1 MNHLGISPQ
10 TDDVYEGSRSHG
22 VRVDAPFLLPYQFV
36 GKGFDKSDFTDQLYR
51 TGSHIFREDFFD
63 PITRIKR
70 GRFYHVEGEADWYL
84 QDNKRS
90 DLERVECRSGYAL
103 RDRLITYQRSPLVE
117 LRKPAP
123 YPDVILGREPFIS
136 IWKIISIETS
146 ITGTPIVTLK
156 SHRSF
161 GETPE
166 LITDQVPDSVLTALK
181 TAIEKLENSINRLG
195 PTDVVD
201 RCRDVLSVV
210 FGERCSNREKDLGKA
225 IVGYV
230 ALQDKKHDNL
240 ISWAAH
246 IVNRLHP
253 RGKPNEQ
260 FRHGFREPSEEDA
273 QLAVRCVWIALVELG
288 WGRSS

>member
-1 MNHLGISPQ
+1 MNYFGISQ
-10 TDDVYEGSRSHG
+10 HTDDVYEGSPSHG
-22 VRVDAPFLLPYQFV
+22 VRVDLPFLLPYQFV
-36 GKGFDKSDFTDQLYR
+36 GKGFGESDVRDDFYR
-51 TGSHIFREDFFD
+51 TGSRIFREDFFD

-70 GRFYHVEGEADWYL
+70 GRFYYLEGEADWYL
-84 QDNKRS
+84 QDNKRN
-90 DLERVECRSGYAL
+90 DLKRVECRGGYAQ

-117 LRKPAP
+117 LIRCTT
-123 YPDVILGREPFIS
+123 YPDVILGRDEFIS

-146 ITGTPIVTLK
+146 VTGTPIVTLK

-166 LITDQVPDSVLTALK
+166 MIVGHVPDSVLTALK

-210 FGERCSNREKDLGKA
+210 FGELCGNREKDLAKA
-225 IVGYV
+225 ISGYV
-230 ALQDKKHDNL
+230 AQQDRKHDNL
-240 ISWAAH
+240 ISWAAY

-260 FRHGFREPSEEDA
+260 VRHGFREPSEEDA
-273 QLAVRCVWIALVELG
+273 QLAVRCVWIVLVELG
-288 WGRSS
+288 WGKSR

>member
-1 MNHLGISPQ
+1 MNYLGISQ
-10 TDDVYEGSRSHG
+10 DTGDVYEGSRSHG
-22 VRVDAPFLLPYQFV
+22 VRADVPFLLPYKFV
-36 GKGFDKSDFTDQLYR
+36 GKDFDESDAGDDLYP

-70 GRFYHVEGEADWYL
+70 GRFYHVEGEVDWYL

-90 DLERVECRSGYAL
+90 DLERVKCRGGYAQ
-103 RDRLITYQRSPLVE
+103 RDQLITYQRSSLVE
-117 LRKPAP
+117 LRESAS

-146 ITGTPIVTLK
+146 VTGTPIVTLK

-161 GETPE
+161 GETPK
-166 LITDQVPDSVLTALK
+166 LIATQVPDCVVPALK

-201 RCRDVLSVV
+201 RSRDVLSVV
-210 FGERCSNREKDLGKA
+210 FGELCSNREKDLGKA
-225 IVGYV
+225 ISAYV
-230 ALQDKKHDNL
+230 NLQDKQRDNL
-240 ISWAAH
+240 ISWGAH

-273 QLAVRCVWIALVELG
+273 QLAVRCVWIVLVELG
-288 WGRSS
+288 WGISS